1 MPSRD
6 LRSFSG
12 KGLFYK
18 ISFLLAIPVYF
29 ITALNSHGYYHA
41 DEHYQ
46 ILEFAE
52 YIDGKNST
60 EHLAWEFEA
69 RIRSAVQPVI
79 AFLVFRA
86 LSVFSV
92 VDPYSKALVL
102 RLLTACLALLIIRRF
117 VKNTIASFTTEWER
131 RAYFLLSFFL
141 WVIPFLSVRFSGET
155 WSGLFLLL
163 SLAILSTGHQKSWQA
178 YKIGLVLG
186 LAFIFRF
193 QAGFAMI
200 GILLWLLI
208 VKKTGFH
215 DILKIGIGIVAVVLA
230 GFCVDTWFYGE
241 AVFTPWNYLMSV
253 LNSGGTGYG
262 TSPWYFY
269 ILELLQFP
277 TYFIGIPL
285 VLSIMLIMI
294 YEPKNLYLWT
304 LLIFIVIHSFVPHKE
319 DRFLFPLFY
328 LFPILLM
335 TGYTKLKSILKQ
347 QKILKMAT
355 YVLAIMFL
363 VTNLGGLITM
373 GLQSAAKGRMAISK
387 YIHDHYADEHI
398 NIIYTYWANPYRPF
412 QGLYSRFY
420 LEKEMSHQFIGD
432 LYHLSDSVIL
442 PDAVNFLVVRKEELK
457 PDHCGEMI
465 SGYRFIPIMQSI
477 PGWVEVLT
485 DNLYKG
491 FKEGNVLCLYRYET
505 AAY

>member
-1 MPSRD
+1 MPSRN

-12 KGLFYK
+12 RGLFYK
-18 ISFLLAIPVYF
+18 ISFLLAVLVYF

-46 ILEFAE
+46 ILEFAQ
-52 YIDGKNST
+52 YIDGSNSA

-79 AFLVFRA
+79 AFLVFKI
-86 LSVFSV
+86 LSVFSII
-92 VDPYSKALVL
+92 DPYSKALAL
-102 RLLTACLALLIIRRF
+102 RLLTACLALLVIGRF
-117 VKNTIASFTTEWER
+117 VKNTIVCFPSEWER

-163 SLAILSTGHQKSWQA
+163 SLAILSADHQKSWQPYFA
-178 YKIGLVLG
+178 GLFLG

-208 VKKTGFH
+208 VKKTGFYY
-215 DILKIGIGIVAVVLA
+215 ILKIAVGFIAVVLA
-230 GFCVDTWFYGE
+230 GFCLDTWFYGE
-241 AVFTPWNYLMSV
+241 PVFTPWNYLISV

-262 TSPWYFY
+262 ISPWYFY
-269 ILELLQFP
+269 ILEILQFP

-285 VLSIMLIMI
+285 VLSIILITI
-294 YEPKNLYLWT
+294 YQPKNLYLWT
-304 LLIFIVIHSFVPHKE
+304 LLVFIVIHSFVPHKE

-335 TGYTKLKSILKQ
+335 TGYMKLKSILKQ
-347 QKILKMAT
+347 QQVFKMIT

-363 VTNLGGLITM
+363 VVNLGGVVTM
-373 GLQSAAKGRMAISK
+373 SRQSAAKGRMAISK
-387 YIHDHYADEHI
+387 YIHDHYTDEHI
-398 NIIYTYWANPYRPF
+398 NMIYTYWANPYRPF

-432 LYHLSDSVIL
+432 LCHLSDSVIL
-442 PDAVNFLVVRKEELK
+442 PDAVNFLVVRKEEIK
-457 PDHCGEMI
+457 PDHCREMI
-465 SGYRFIPIMQSI
+465 SEYRFIPIMQSI
-477 PGWVEVLT
+477 PVWAEALT